1 MKSDYW
7 SIKDSKQ
14 WKLKGTLH
22 RIWEC
27 LTPFQHPC
35 SVYCSL
41 LFFFLIAGSI
51 PNKLNAQEVVTP
63 VEEAIID
70 DTILA
75 ADSLSLPTD
84 SLALVADSL
93 AQATDSISRKP
104 AMLEAPVQYAAA
116 DSIVMTAGNWAYLY
130 GEGDVK
136 YMNIELQSEV
146 IEMSMDSSIVYAT
159 FGLDSLD
166 MEFGYPIFK
175 QGEEQYESKTM
186 RYNFKS
192 GKGFIGNV
200 ITQQGE
206 GYVTANQT
214 KKMPNNDMNMLN
226 GRYTTCDNHDHPHF
240 YIKMTKAKVRPHK
253 DIVTGPVYLVIEDVP
268 LFPIVLPFAFFPF
281 SSSYQSGIIM
291 PSYGDESTRGFN
303 LHDGGY
309 YFAISDYMDLA
320 LTGEIYTK
328 GSWGLA
334 ARSSYR
340 KRYKYSGSFN
350 ASYLVTVTGDK
361 KVPSEYNKSKD
372 FKLTWTHTQDA
383 KANPFRSISA
393 SVNFATSSYDRNN
406 TGSYYPGASGSY
418 ANATQNNKGSTVNIT
433 QRFPN
438 SPISLSGTLSVNQR
452 SKDSTLAVTMPD
464 ISMTVSRIY
473 PFKRKNAVG
482 KEKWFEKISMSY
494 TGYLRNSIET
504 KEDQF
509 LKSSLVKDW
518 KNAMQHTIPISA
530 NFNVFNYIN
539 ISPSFNY
546 KERWYTNKIEQEYD
560 PQKQALAPV
569 DTIYGFYRLY
579 DYSASISASTTIYG
593 DFRPLP
599 FFEKL
604 TKISWI
610 RHRFEPSVS
619 FSATPD
625 FGSSRYGYYEN
636 YAYVG
641 SDGKEVT
648 GQYSPFAHN
657 QFGVPGRGKSGS
669 LNFSVDN
676 NVEMKVNTND
686 SIGTKKVSLI
696 DKLSLGM
703 SYNLVADSF
712 KWSDLSTG
720 LRLKLT
726 KSYTLNLNATFD
738 TYTYR
743 PVTNAD
749 GVITGLQRQNKTR
762 WAAGKGL
769 GRLMSTG
776 TSFSYTFNNDTFKKL
791 LGRGKDKST
800 TGSTPDGL
808 GVNGDP
814 MNMDPDDPFGEMPD
828 QETGTGGRQHLLEAK
843 KEVGEYD
850 SDGYLITE
858 IPWSLSFSYSMRLA
872 YDRAKFNP
880 ETLEYKYGITHSL
893 SFNGNIQPT
902 KNWSFNFNATYDFDN
917 NKISYMSCNLTRNLH
932 CFQMSASF
940 VPVGPYKSYQFSIA
954 VSSSLL
960 KDLKYN
966 QSSNYRD
973 AQSWY

>member
-7 SIKDSKQ
+7 SIKKRKR
-14 WKLKGTLH
+14 WKLSG
-22 RIWEC
+22 C
-27 LTPFQHPC
+27 FAFC
-35 SVYCSL
+35 FL
-41 LFFFLIAGSI
+41 LFLFLPAGS
-51 PNKLNAQEVVTP
+51 LTSQLSAQEVVDP
-63 VEEAIID
+63 
-70 DTILA
+70 
-75 ADSLSLPTD
+75 LSLPTD
-84 SLALVADSL
+84 SLSLPADSL
-93 AQATDSISRKP
+93 QQAADTIPRKP
-104 AMLEAPVQYAAA
+104 GMLEAPVQYAAA
-116 DSIVMTAGNWAYLY
+116 DSIVMTAGNWAYLFGQ
-130 GEGDVK
+130 GEVK

-159 FGLDSLD
+159 YGRDSLD

-186 RYNFKS
+186 RYNFKT

-200 ITQQGE
+200 VTQQGE

-268 LFPIVLPFAFFPF
+268 LFPVVLPFAFFPF

-309 YFAISDYMDLA
+309 YFALSDYMDLA

-350 ASYLVTVTGDK
+350 ASYLVTVSGDK
-361 KVPSEYNKSKD
+361 KVPAEYSKSKD

-438 SPISLSGTLSVNQR
+438 SPISLSGTMSVNQR
-452 SKDSTLAVTMPD
+452 SKDSTLAVTLPD
-464 ISMTVSRIY
+464 ITMTVSRIY
-473 PFKRKNAVG
+473 PFKRKNAIG

-509 LKSSLVKDW
+509 LKSNLVKDW

-560 PQKQALAPV
+560 PQLQALAPT
-569 DTIYGFYRLY
+569 DTVYGFYRLY

-593 DFRPLP
+593 DFKPVA

-604 TKISWI
+604 TKIKMI
-610 RHRFEPSVS
+610 RHRLEPSVS

-641 SDGKEVT
+641 SDGNEVT
-648 GQYSPFAHN
+648 GQYSPFSHN
-657 QFGVPGRGKSGS
+657 TFGVPGRGKSGS

-676 NVEMKVNTND
+676 NVEMKVASND
-686 SIGTKKVSLI
+686 SIGEKKISLI
-696 DKLSLGM
+696 DKLSMGM

-712 KWSDLSTG
+712 KWSDLSVG
-720 LRLKLT
+720 LRLKLS

-743 PVTNAD
+743 GITDSEGN
-749 GVITGLQRQNKTR
+749 ITGLQRQNKTR

-769 GRLMSTG
+769 GRLMTTG

-791 LGRGKDKST
+791 FGGGKESGTST
-800 TGSTPDGL
+800 AP
-808 GVNGDP
+808 P
-814 MNMDPDDPFGEMPD
+814 PDDPFGMNEDPLADSPENAFGGMGNEGP
-828 QETGTGGRQHLLEAK
+828 EGREGGRLLGEK
-843 KEVGEYD
+843 KEVGDYD
-850 SDGYLITE
+850 SDGYLVSQ

-902 KNWSFNFNATYDFDN
+902 KNWNFNFNATYDFDN
-917 NKISYMSCNLTRNLH
+917 KKISYMTCTMTRNLH
-932 CFQMSASF
+932 CFQMAANF
-940 VPVGPYKSYQFSIA
+940 VPVGPYKSYSFSIS
-954 VSSSLL
+954 VSSALL

-973 AQSWY
+973 AQQWY